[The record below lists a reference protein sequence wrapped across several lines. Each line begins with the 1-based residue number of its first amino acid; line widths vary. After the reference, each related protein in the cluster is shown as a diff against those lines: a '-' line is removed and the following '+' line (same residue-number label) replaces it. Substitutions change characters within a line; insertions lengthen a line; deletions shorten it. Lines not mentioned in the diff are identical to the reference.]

1 MLRSKIGS
9 FYLVQKLGCGS
20 VSEAF
25 LAVDPRTR
33 EKRVFKIFGK
43 CASIRSSPPAR
54 FLRETDIIR
63 RLSHPGIIKI
73 FDIGIVENRCYY
85 AMEFVPKGDLKRMM
99 ARGRIPL
106 KTASELFAGMCEAVA
121 HVHSRGVIHRNLK
134 PSNVLINPDG
144 SPVVSDFSIARA
156 VRPER
161 TLVKQVL
168 GAIAYQAPEQRFTS
182 QKPSQREDVY
192 ALGAIFYEM
201 LMGFPPL
208 GKFPWPVDVQPDFP
222 EALQSVLQ
230 KCLALEPGR
239 RFEHASRLRSELA
252 KCEGLACGEKSTP
265 ASGFA
270 GNGFE
275 PAKGADSFQMKTD
288 RIEAWFGVLRAGTAR
303 ERLTT
308 VRQMIDKIEPAE
320 AKAILK
326 LYSEEEDRVRW
337 GLIRVLGELKIQAA
351 TPLILNDLRNPF
363 HTENALEALGKIG
376 SDEAYNEIR
385 KYVVEHPENAVN
397 ALIPLARTGK
407 QRSVRNLRRYL
418 RHENPALRQAAVRA
432 LGAVAC
438 EESLRALKKHL
449 CDEEDEGVRCS
460 LFEAVNSLQSV
471 LLPQTLGMT
480 VHTSAAAVRSR
491 NSELPA

>member
-1 MLRSKIGS
+1 MLRRKIGS
-9 FYLVQKLGCGS
+9 FYLVERLGCGS
-20 VSEAF
+20 TSEVF
-25 LAVDPRTR
+25 LAIDPQTR

-63 RLSHPGIIKI
+63 RLSHPGIIRI

-85 AMEFVPKGDLKRMM
+85 AMEYVPKGDLKRLM

-106 KTASELFAGMCEAVA
+106 TAASELFSGICEALA
-121 HVHSRGVIHRNLK
+121 HAHARGIIHRNLK

-144 SPVVSDFSIARA
+144 SPVVSDFSIDKA

-161 TLVKQVL
+161 DLLRQVL

-192 ALGAIFYEM
+192 ALGAILYEM

-208 GKFPWPVDVQPDFP
+208 GKFPWPADVQPDFP
-222 EALQSVLQ
+222 EALQAVLH
-230 KCLALEPGR
+230 KCLAVEAGR
-239 RFEHASRLRSELA
+239 RFEHAVRLRSELA
-252 KCEGLACGEKSTP
+252 KCGELICGKGLTP
-265 ASGFA
+265 AGAFVDKDFA
-270 GNGFE
+270 
-275 PAKGADSFQMKTD
+275 PAGGADSLQLKTD
-288 RIEAWFGVLRAGTAR
+288 RIEAWFRILRTGNAR
-303 ERLTT
+303 ERLAA
-308 VRQMIDKIEPAE
+308 VRHMIDKIDPAE

-363 HTENALEALGKIG
+363 HTEYALEALGKIG

-385 KYVVEHPENAVN
+385 EYVVEHPENAVN

-407 QRSVRNLRRYL
+407 QRSIRNLRRYL
-418 RHENPALRQAAVRA
+418 RQENAALRQAAVRA
-432 LGAVAC
+432 LAAVAC
-438 EESLRALKKHL
+438 EESLRVLKEHL
-449 CDEEDEGVRCS
+449 CDEEDEGVRSS

-471 LLPQTLGMT
+471 LLPQTVGMT
-480 VHTSAAAVRSR
+480 VHASVAVPRSR
-491 NSELPA
+491 NS